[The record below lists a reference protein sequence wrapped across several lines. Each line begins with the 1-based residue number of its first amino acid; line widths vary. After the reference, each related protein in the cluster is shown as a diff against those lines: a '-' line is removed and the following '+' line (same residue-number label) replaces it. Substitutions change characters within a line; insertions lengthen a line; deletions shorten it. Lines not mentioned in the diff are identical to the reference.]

1 MPSCEGIE
9 LRSGVADDTTTGDF
23 DTGIQL
29 NTKKKIKNEIIT
41 ILSENISDPDGCLA
55 IGLYLLGF
63 FKIDDSS
70 ADACMMILLLIT
82 VENSGF
88 IPNIQSNPVSIT

>member
-9 LRSGVADDTTTGDF
+9 LRSGVADDTTTGEF

-29 NTKKKIKNEIIT
+29 NTKKKIKNEIMT

-55 IGLYLLGF
+55 VGLYLLGF
-63 FKIDDSS
+63 FKINDS
-70 ADACMMILLLIT
+70 ADDACMMILLLIT
-82 VENSGF
+82 VEISGF
-88 IPNIQSNPVSIT
+88 TPNIQSNLVCIT